1 MKTIKNWEKFNES
14 EATKRD
20 PERETEEQWLDS
32 MIDLGED
39 MDSRLQ
45 GNDEWEEFV
54 NSEFDKYGVDNWFD
68 YYHEGGAIEDAIDFG
83 EQCCINDYNS

>member
-1 MKTIKNWEKFNES
+1 MIAWTSSHNS
-14 EATKRD
+14 DAT
-20 PERETEEQWLDS
+20 ETTVT
-32 MIDLGED
+32 
-39 MDSRLQ
+39 
-45 GNDEWEEFV
+45 DEWEEFV